1 MLPANTGKV
10 TPAVTAP
17 MANAYA
23 NAATPKKLENLIATF
38 DFSKQQIGYATHRCT
53 SFDKK
58 PGQSHEPVAIWQPAE
73 YATRSPYGRPVDQSI
88 RSPYGDRPVNRTGR
102 RMTTGTIPS
111 QLAICR
117 AGNSFLTLLF

>member
-23 NAATPKKLENLIATF
+23 NAATPKKLENLITRT
-38 DFSKQQIGYATHRCT
+38 KEEQQIGYATHRCT

-58 PGQSHEPVAIWQPAE
+58 PGQPHEPVAIWQPVE

-111 QLAICR
+111 QFAICR
-117 AGNSFLTLLF
+117 AGNSFPTLLF